1 MIDLTSVPESEDNLT
16 EWISANVQTTP
27 DGRFQ
32 SEFCRSL
39 LKESDVVI
47 TNPPFSL
54 YRDWYDLVKEYGKQ
68 YLVLANMNT
77 CLSANISADIIEGK
91 ARFGC
96 ETVNRPFNFYAPNGE
111 VRQVRYICW
120 FTNLQIIEKPF
131 IPTINRDLSFYDKFD
146 KQDVLKINSIKEIP
160 SNYDGVMGVPISVLF
175 KHNPNQFKLIGLAKH
190 GRDNQYDL
198 FSPRLH
204 NKECYTTIL
213 IQKR

>member
-1 MIDLTSVPESEDNLT
+1 MIDLTSVPESEYELT
-16 EWISANVQTTP
+16 EWISANVQTIS

-54 YRDWYDLVKEYGKQ
+54 YREWYDLVKEYDKQ

-96 ETVNRPFNFYAPNGE
+96 ETVNRSFNFYAPNGE
-111 VRQVRYICW
+111 VRQIRYICW

-160 SNYDGVMGVPISVLF
+160 SNYDGVMGVPISFLF

-213 IQKR
+213 IQKH